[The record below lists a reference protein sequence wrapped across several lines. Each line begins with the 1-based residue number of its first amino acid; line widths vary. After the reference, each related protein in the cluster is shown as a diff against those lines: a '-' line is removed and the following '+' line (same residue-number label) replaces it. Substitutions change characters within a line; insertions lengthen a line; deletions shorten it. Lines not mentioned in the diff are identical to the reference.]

1 MTGAVAAI
9 SSYDGTGT
17 QGGAVTNQISGGGQD
32 VQSVFYNR
40 NDVVRQ
46 VLHGTSIVEIPIQG
60 NGGSLTSGAGNQVF
74 NVNSDFDALGDL
86 YLQISLTG
94 TNGSLNDNK
103 TILDVIKRIEFKVG
117 SLTWNELYKDDIHAL
132 NSTELSEAAFESYF
146 YDIAG
151 GRAKNGLKK
160 DGVNFEIGETHSS
173 NGTRLTTHK
182 QSSNGELTCVIRLP
196 SITRTVSPHLAC
208 YGNVSEGAYLQ
219 AAATGQSITIKVYT
233 NAIATVTSHTGVEL
247 KLFGKKHLMT
257 ANEVA
262 ALTQTNTERA
272 KKVKT
277 SQHFELSQT
286 PTPILS
292 EAVQDV
298 IVDLDAAT
306 LFASHLII
314 SLSDLD
320 CHIKT
325 AELKLNSTSFSGELD
340 GALLTGAA
348 ADALGLNYN
357 QFYASGVG
365 LTHNYY
371 IFPLAS
377 QAYGASSVPLD
388 RFDNVRLHLSI
399 KNQAKSAAAAAT
411 LQRSPKICVTCVGQ
425 GTVQYLNGAAM
436 FAAF

>member
-17 QGGAVTNQISGGGQD
+17 QGGAVTNQLNGGGQD

-60 NGGSLTSGAGNQVF
+60 NGGSLTSGAGNQTF
-74 NVNSDFDALGDL
+74 NVNSDIDALGDL

-94 TNGSLNDNK
+94 TTGSLYENK
-103 TILDVIKRIEFKVG
+103 TIVDVIKRVEFKVG
-117 SLTWNELYKDDIHAL
+117 SLPWHYLYTDDIYAL

-160 DGVNFEIGETHSS
+160 DGVNFEIGETHST
-173 NGTRLTTHK
+173 NGKRLTIHK
-182 QSSNGELTCVIRLP
+182 QSSAGELTCVIRLP

-219 AAATGQSITIKVYT
+219 ALAAGQSVSIKVYT

-247 KLFGKKHLMT
+247 KLFGKKHLMH
-257 ANEVA
+257 ANEIA
-262 ALTQTNTERA
+262 ALTQSNMERA

-286 PTPILS
+286 PTPILG

-298 IVDLDAAT
+298 IIDLDSAS

-314 SLSDLD
+314 SISELD

-325 AELKLNSTSFSGELD
+325 AELKLNSNSFSGELD

-365 LTHNYY
+365 LTNNYY

-388 RFDNVRLHLSI
+388 RFDNIRLHLSI
-399 KNQAKSAAAAAT
+399 KNQAKSGASAAN
-411 LQRSPKICVTCVGQ
+411 LQRSPKVSVTVVGQ
-425 GTVQYLNGAAM
+425 GTVQYLNGSAM
-436 FAAF
+436 YAAF